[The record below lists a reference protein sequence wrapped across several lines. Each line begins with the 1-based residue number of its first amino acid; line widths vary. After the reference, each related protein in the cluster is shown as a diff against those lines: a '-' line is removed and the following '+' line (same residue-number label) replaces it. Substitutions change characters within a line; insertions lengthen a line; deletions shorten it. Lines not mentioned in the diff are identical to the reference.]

1 MIGVTG
7 HHDIA
12 SGSEPQLKAAFGAIL
27 DDLEKRYARTPLAV
41 MTSLAPGAEMLAA
54 ETAVERGLPLIAA
67 LPEPAGEFER
77 ALASDLERERFR
89 RLLGC
94 CVRVA
99 RAPERATGA
108 QRRFETAMY
117 VAHYSN
123 LVVAFWDGERICD
136 PDELIDI
143 VDVRLTGAC
152 RQRAATTDIPYM
164 PDVGPVFAV
173 VTPRTGAT
181 EPADAF
187 ALRQLYPA
195 DVAGGDARL
204 QFAGALACLD
214 VYNADL
220 AAGGEDP
227 AFSPTMGGLQRRTD
241 LTADRLQRTTY
252 RFLFGLYAVAIV
264 ATALQY
270 VTNQLVKYVALAA
283 AFVVYRIAHAKDYE
297 NRFQDYRVISEGL
310 RVQVAWKS
318 AGLRDEVERCYLGRQ
333 EGDLQWIRM
342 VLRYACFAFET
353 EVVAGAAVTSA
364 GTREW
369 IEDQCGFFSRA
380 PRKQARSLALIH
392 RGTRGLFL
400 AAIATTVVTVA
411 MLYLP
416 GLPALLAHAP
426 SSIAGL
432 GIRDTVLSWWSLV
445 PPVQVRWLE
454 AIDARNR
461 TLLLRLST
469 AALTMY
475 AAAAF
480 LISNYCD
487 KRAFK
492 QNIKRY
498 DRMIVV
504 FARAKKR
511 LAEMGAAANSLAG
524 ERIVRELGEEALI
537 ENADWLLNR
546 RERPFSF
553 VS

>member
-1 MIGVTG
+1 VIGVTG

-12 SGSEPQLKAAFGAIL
+12 SGSQAQLKAAFGAIL
-27 DDLEKRYARTPLAV
+27 DDLGKRYARTPLVV

-54 ETAVERGLPLIAA
+54 ETAVERALPLIAA
-67 LPEPAGEFER
+67 LPEPAEELER
-77 ALASDLERERFR
+77 SLTSDLDRERFR
-89 RLLGC
+89 RLLAYC
-94 CVRVA
+94 SRVTGT
-99 RAPERATGA
+99 PERTTAA
-108 QRRFETAMY
+108 QQRFEIAMS
-117 VAHYSN
+117 VAHCSN
-123 LVVAFWDGERICD
+123 LVVAFWDGERAPD
-136 PDELIDI
+136 PDGLIDI

-152 RQRAATTDIPYM
+152 SQRAAMTDIPYL
-164 PDVGPVFAV
+164 PEVGPVFQV
-173 VTPRTGAT
+173 VTPRAGAT
-181 EPADAF
+181 EPAEAF
-187 ALRQLYPA
+187 AVKQLYPA
-195 DVAGGDARL
+195 DVAGGDARR
-204 QFAGALACLD
+204 QFAAALACLD

-220 AAGGEDP
+220 AAGGGDP
-227 AFSPTMGGLQRRTD
+227 GFTPSMRGLQNRTD
-241 LTADRLQRTTY
+241 MTADRLQRTTY
-252 RFLFGLYAVAIV
+252 GFLLFLYAVAIV

-270 VTNQLVKYVALAA
+270 VTNQLVKYVALGA
-283 AFVVYRIAHAKDYE
+283 AFVVYRIAHSKDYE

-318 AGLRDEVERCYLGRQ
+318 AGLSDEVERCYLGRQ

-342 VLRYACFAFET
+342 VLRYAYFAFED
-353 EVVAGAAVTSA
+353 EVVAVAGVSSA

-369 IEDQCGFFSRA
+369 IEDQCRFFSKA
-380 PRKQARSLALIH
+380 PKKQARSLGNIH
-392 RGTRGLFL
+392 RVTRGFFL
-400 AAIATTVVTVA
+400 VAVATTIVTAA
-411 MLYLP
+411 MLYIP
-416 GLPALLAHAP
+416 ALPALLAHAP
-426 SSIAGL
+426 ASIG
-432 GIRDTVLSWWSLV
+432 GVGVRDAVLSWWSLV
-445 PPVQVRWLE
+445 PAQVRWLE
-454 AIDARNR
+454 AIDAQNR

-480 LISNYCD
+480 LVSNYCD

-504 FARAKKR
+504 FERAKKR
-511 LAEMGAAANSLAG
+511 LADMGQAANSPAG